1 MFENENKMFHA
12 LLKPW
17 TLKLKRQRVDF
28 KICPLVYE
36 CLHQLAPP
44 HLVSLLATR
53 GLKKLPGQE
62 VASWKF
68 PTEEIMGAHNF
79 YSALIFPKMGV
90 LAPKF
95 AFLKKNFPTGEN
107 VSDNFP
113 TAQNLGAGAIALL
126 PPLPRRHGCSL
137 KWRQSQPVDIC
148 GPLISTTWPHRG
160 RELWTASVPAPQIRP
175 SIIGAI

>member
-1 MFENENKMFHA
+1 MPA
-12 LLKPW
+12 PARS
-17 TLKLKRQRVDF
+17 TAPRVTARHSW
-28 KICPLVYE
+28 V
-36 CLHQLAPP
+36 
-44 HLVSLLATR
+44 
-53 GLKKLPGQE
+53 KK
-62 VASWKF
+62 VAGAGSCNFPTDSWKF

-137 KWRQSQPVDIC
+137 K
-148 GPLISTTWPHRG
+148 
-160 RELWTASVPAPQIRP
+160 
-175 SIIGAI
+175 